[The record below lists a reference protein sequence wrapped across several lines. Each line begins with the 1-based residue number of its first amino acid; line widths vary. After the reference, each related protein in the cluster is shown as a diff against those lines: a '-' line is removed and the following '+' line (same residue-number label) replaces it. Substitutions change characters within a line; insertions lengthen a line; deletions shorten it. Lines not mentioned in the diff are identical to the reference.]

1 MVVALQLLIGLLLI
15 TLGGEALVRGAGR
28 VAKLLGVPAVVV
40 ALTLVAFGTSCPELA
55 VNVTASYRDASELAL
70 GNIIGSNIANILLVL
85 GLASVVRPL
94 SVHLD
99 LIRRESPFLL
109 FLHLLLAGLIVD
121 GVLGRFDGAI
131 LVVIGLGY
139 LVLLVRA
146 ARRAR
151 LERNGERD
159 PREKHDPWRQTGLAV
174 LGMGM
179 LLLGAHWFVN
189 GALALTEAFS
199 LSQRVVGLT
208 VAAVGTSLPEIGASV
223 AATLRRQSDLAIGN
237 AVGSCIFNL
246 VFVLGLTSMLQP
258 MTVSLGIADGVGID
272 LGVATA
278 ASAILIPI
286 LWTSRKVVRIEG
298 VFLLTGYAAFITYLV
313 VMR

>member
-1 MVVALQLLIGLLLI
+1 MVVAIQLLVGLLLI

-70 GNIIGSNIANILLVL
+70 GNIMGSNIANILLVL

-109 FLHLLLAGLIVD
+109 LLHLLLAGLIIDQELGRLD
-121 GVLGRFDGAI
+121 GVI
-131 LVVIGLGY
+131 LVVLGLGY
-139 LVLLVRA
+139 LVVLVRA

-151 LERNGERD
+151 LERSEPAPTG
-159 PREKHDPWRQTGLAV
+159 KHDPWRQTGLAI

-189 GALALTEAFS
+189 GALALTETFS

-223 AATLRRQSDLAIGN
+223 AASLRRQSDLAIGN

-246 VFVLGLTSMLQP
+246 VFVLGLTSILQP
-258 MTVSLGIADGVGID
+258 MPVSLGLADGVGID

-278 ASAILIPI
+278 ASAILVPI

-298 VFLLTGYAAFITYLV
+298 VFLLTGYATFITYLV
-313 VMR
+313 LAR